1 MGNILSWEKKI
12 YPEFDVVN
20 IKVNIK
26 NPIENNIVIKIENIS
41 DNMYP
46 IYPDKCIRIGK
57 KEA

>member
-26 NPIENNIVIKIENIS
+26 NPIVIKIENIS
-41 DNMYP
+41 DN

>member
-26 NPIENNIVIKIENIS
+26 NPMENNIVIKIENIS
-41 DNMYP
+41 DNS
-46 IYPDKCIRIGK
+46 YPDKCIRIGK